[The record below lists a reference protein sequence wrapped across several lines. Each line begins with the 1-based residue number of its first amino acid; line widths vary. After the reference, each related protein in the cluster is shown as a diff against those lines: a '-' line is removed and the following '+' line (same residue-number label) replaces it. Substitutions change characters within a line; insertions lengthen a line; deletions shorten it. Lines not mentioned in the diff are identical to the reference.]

1 MTSIEYIDKIRRDL
15 SISSNFVLKILSNY
29 FQKDP
34 IDIKINNFEIK
45 KEDMENLNKVFYDEF
60 PIEYLLNRV
69 EFLGKEYYVDENVLI
84 PRPETEDLVLLAEK
98 IIEENN
104 YKRILDLATGSGVIA
119 ISLKL
124 RNPDLIVNASDISEK
139 ALKIA
144 KKNSKRH
151 DVEINFSKSD
161 IFKNLEYMIR
171 DLDFIVSN
179 PPYVEEEKRY
189 LNSSIKYE
197 PKEALFAG
205 KDGQNFF
212 RNLLKYE
219 KIIKN
224 KTLLFETTEFNY
236 LKTAI
241 ILSELGET
249 EIFEDSFGAK
259 RFVKLKT

>member
-1 MTSIEYIDKIRRDL
+1 
-15 SISSNFVLKILSNY
+15 V
-29 FQKDP
+29 
-34 IDIKINNFEIK
+34 
-45 KEDMENLNKVFYDEF
+45 NKVK
-60 PIEYLLNRV
+60 
-69 EFLGKEYYVDENVLI
+69 FLGKEFYIDEDVLI

-98 IIEENN
+98 IIKENN

-124 RNPDLIVNASDISEK
+124 RNSDLIIYASDISEK
-139 ALKIA
+139 ALNIA
-144 KKNSKRH
+144 KKNSEKH

-161 IFKNLEYMIR
+161 IFKNLENIVR

-179 PPYVEEEKRY
+179 PPYVEEEKRF

-212 RNLLKYE
+212 RNLVKYE

-236 LKTAI
+236 MKTAK
-241 ILSELGET
+241 ILSEIGKTET
-249 EIFEDSFGAK
+249 FEDSFGVK